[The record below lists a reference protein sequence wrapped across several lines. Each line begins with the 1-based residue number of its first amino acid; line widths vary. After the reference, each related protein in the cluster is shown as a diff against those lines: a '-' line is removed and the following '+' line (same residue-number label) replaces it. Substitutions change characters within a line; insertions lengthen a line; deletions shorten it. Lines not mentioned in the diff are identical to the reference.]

1 VFGEN
6 NSKSL
11 LADLLE
17 PCSIYR
23 VQCLII

>member
-1 VFGEN
+1 LQE

-17 PCSIYR
+17 VKQVLES
-23 VQCLII
+23 QLNN